1 MLKHIPVLIILLFAF
16 VLSSCTDDGELKV
29 NNQTSGVLQITVAG
43 QTAELDAQQ
52 SFSKKWELSKT
63 IFSAEEKEVA
73 ISGEGLFK
81 REFETTVKVKAGEK
95 KTVNIDPDAGVIRV
109 ENLSSSTNINEI
121 YLSPS
126 SEQYWGSNALS
137 GFLPPNYYI
146 MWRVSPGDWDVK
158 IVDENNQ
165 EYYAYQQTVY
175 VDQMLVLRYNPS
187 EQSHFAPAQDRKA
200 SGGRIN
206 TTVNKLESRPIRA
219 LR

>member
-1 MLKHIPVLIILLFAF
+1 MLKHFPVLIILLFAF

-29 NNQTSGVLQITVAG
+29 NNQTSGVLQLTVAG

-187 EQSHFAPAQDRKA
+187 EQSNFAPAQDRKA
-200 SGGRIN
+200 SGG
-206 TTVNKLESRPIRA
+206 
-219 LR
+219 

>member
-29 NNQTSGVLQITVAG
+29 NNQTSGVLQLTVAG

-81 REFETTVKVKAGEK
+81 KEFDTTVKVKAGEK

-187 EQSHFAPAQDRKA
+187 EQSNFAPAQDRKA

-206 TTVNKLESRPIRA
+206 AAVNQLESRPIRA